1 MAEKTWKEMGLYEEL
16 KNETSPEIIQQ
27 KLMAKREQMSEKE
40 RRKSDEKALELM
52 KKHAPSFLEKVE
64 EEFP

>member
-1 MAEKTWKEMGLYEEL
+1 
-16 KNETSPEIIQQ
+16 
-27 KLMAKREQMSEKE
+27 MSEKE